1 MWTIMVSWF
10 PLKGDRWMVIVHTLP
25 LHMSTECEDLFLD
38 SANVLHEK
46 FENEDF
52 LGQLQLKEVFF
63 FKQEKSPLIAIF
75 ASSK

>member
-1 MWTIMVSWF
+1 
-10 PLKGDRWMVIVHTLP
+10 
-25 LHMSTECEDLFLD
+25 MSTECEDLFLD

-52 LGQLQLKEVFF
+52 FGRLQLKEVFF
-63 FKQEKSPLIAIF
+63 LKQEKSPPIAMF